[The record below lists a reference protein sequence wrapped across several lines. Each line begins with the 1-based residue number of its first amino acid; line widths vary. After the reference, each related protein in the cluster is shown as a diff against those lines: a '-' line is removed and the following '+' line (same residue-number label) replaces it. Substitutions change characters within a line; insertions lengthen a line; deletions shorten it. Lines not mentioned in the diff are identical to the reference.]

1 MKAGHLLALAA
12 YLCAISGAS
21 YAQEYVGSATCEEC
35 HETEYKEQAGS
46 RMAHAL
52 RRIDGSPIAEAML
65 KEGHSP
71 DKRMT
76 YKQGADGIIV
86 REKGFSDTVT
96 LKWAFGTGQGT
107 TAVGL
112 LDGQY
117 IAHRFSYYSRLK
129 GLAVTFGHP
138 AHPTSPI
145 VELGVLQDSRTIFQ
159 CFNCHGTN
167 AQMGPNGPVLT
178 QYMPGVQCERCHGP
192 GGAHVKAAK
201 VGEPPQQIRS
211 TILNPGRFS
220 PKALIEFC
228 GQCHRLPKP
237 DMGTRPELVN
247 PISVRFA
254 PIGLLA
260 SRCFRFG
267 HKISCLTCHNPHENP
282 APRTDLSYT
291 RKCLMCHASDSA
303 PEKLCR
309 RKEKE
314 NCLPCHMKEASL
326 GPYLRFTDHR
336 IRVYQ

>member
-1 MKAGHLLALAA
+1 MKAVCFQAFAA
-12 YLCAISGAS
+12 YLCVACGVS
-21 YAQEYVGSATCEEC
+21 YAQKYVGSAACAAC
-35 HETEYKEQAGS
+35 HETEYKEQTAS

-52 RRIDGSPIAEAML
+52 RPIEGSLIGEIML
-65 KEGHSP
+65 KQGHSP
-71 DKRMT
+71 DGRLT
-76 YKQGADGIIV
+76 YGQSANGIVV
-86 REKGFSDTVT
+86 REKGFPDTVT
-96 LKWAFGTGQGT
+96 LKWAFGTGKGS

-117 IAHRFSYYSRLK
+117 IAHRFSYYSQLK

-138 AHPTSPI
+138 PHPTSPI
-145 VELGVLQDSRTIFQ
+145 TELGVLQDSRTIFR

-167 AQMGPNGPVLT
+167 ARVGPNGPVLT
-178 QYMPGVQCERCHGP
+178 RYMPGVQCERCHGP
-192 GGAHVKAAK
+192 GGAHVKAVKGGAS
-201 VGEPPQQIRS
+201 PQAIRS

-228 GQCHRLPKP
+228 GQCHRLPEP

-247 PISVRFA
+247 PVSVRFA

-260 SRCFRFG
+260 SRCFRFSQ
-267 HKISCLTCHNPHENP
+267 KISCLTCHNPHENP
-282 APRTDLSYT
+282 APRTDMSYT
-291 RKCLMCHASDSA
+291 RACLACHADDPA

-314 NCLPCHMKEASL
+314 NCLPCHMKQAFI
-326 GPYLRFTDHR
+326 GPYLQFTDHR